1 MTLPPPPPSNPS
13 GSQPSRLPPPPSAPS
28 QPYGSNASTG
38 RTPPPPVAGNPNGG
52 PPPGKKRAT
61 LAVVYGVI
69 GLVPGCGLILAILA
83 IVMGVSSQKASRAA
97 GLNPYGTAKAGI
109 VLGWIGL
116 GITVIYLIIAL
127 VSSIR

>member
-28 QPYGSNASTG
+28 QPPGSSASTG

-52 PPPGKKRAT
+52 PPPGKRRAAS
-61 LAVVYGVI
+61 AVASGVI
-69 GLVPGCGLILAILA
+69 GLFPGCGLIVAIAA
-83 IVMGVSSQKASRAA
+83 IVLGVSSQRASRAA
-97 GLNPYGTAKAGI
+97 GLNPFGTAKAGI

-116 GITVIYLIIAL
+116 GINVIYLVNA
-127 VSSIR
+127 IR